1 MAKIIGI
8 DLGTTNSCAA
18 VIEGGK
24 PVVITN
30 AEGQRTTPAVV
41 AFTKA
46 GERLVGDAAKRQ
58 AVTNA
63 PRTVSSVKRLM
74 GSDARIPIDGKSYAP
89 QQISALI
96 LQKLK
101 ADAEAYLGEP
111 VTEAVITVPAYFN
124 DAQRQATKDAGRIA
138 GLDVR
143 RIINEPTAAA
153 LAYGLDNGRAQTVM
167 VYDLGGGTF
176 DVSLIQI
183 GDGIVQVLA
192 TCGDNHL
199 GGDDFDDRVADW
211 LLKQFSGQYGIDL
224 SGDMVAMQRIR
235 EEAEKA
241 KKELSS
247 ARSTDINLPFITTGP
262 QGPLHLQ
269 ATLTRAEFDAMT
281 ADLVE
286 RTALPVKNALGD
298 AGLAA
303 NDLDQVLLVGGSTR
317 IPAVQAKVMRMIDLE
332 PSKSLNPDECVALGA
347 AVQAGRL
354 GGEMISGGQDL
365 LLLDVTPLTL
375 SIETVGGVATHL
387 IDRNSA
393 IPTRFSKIFTTAA
406 PFQSTVEIKVLQGER
421 EFAKDNK
428 LLGTFTLR
436 GIKRAWAGVPQ
447 IEVTFDI
454 DANGI
459 VKVSAR
465 DLDTGKE
472 QSITIS
478 GSSNL
483 SEEEIRRAM
492 QDAAMYAGQDQ
503 ARKEAIEAVNAAES
517 AAYRVNT
524 ALGSKTGKALP
535 REEKTRIKDAE
546 RQLERAMKHKKP
558 DRMTPDDT
566 AQLNAARESLE
577 AVAAQLV
584 SRWEAE
590 QVQQPSGK

>member
-1 MAKIIGI
+1 MSKIIGI
-8 DLGTTNSCAA
+8 DLGTTNSCVA

-24 PVVITN
+24 PVVIPN
-30 AEGQRTTPAVV
+30 AEGQRTTPSVV
-41 AFTKA
+41 AFTNN
-46 GERLVGDAAKRQ
+46 GERLVGAPAKRQ

-63 PRTVSSVKRLM
+63 RRTVSSIKRKM
-74 GSDARIPIDGKSYAP
+74 GEDTRVTIDGRQYSP
-89 QQISALI
+89 QEISAQI

-101 ADAEAYLGEP
+101 SDAEAYLGEP

-138 GLDVR
+138 GLNVR

-153 LAYGLDNGRAQTVM
+153 LAYGLDNGRTQKVM

-183 GDGIVQVLA
+183 GDGVVQVLA

-566 AQLNAARESLE
+566 SQLNAARESLE

>member
-8 DLGTTNSCAA
+8 DLGTTNSCVA
-18 VIEGGK
+18 VVEGGK
-24 PVVITN
+24 PVVIPN
-30 AEGQRTTPAVV
+30 AEGQRTTPSVV
-41 AFTKA
+41 AFTKV
-46 GERLVGDAAKRQ
+46 GERLVGEPAKRQ

-74 GSDARIPIDGKSYAP
+74 GSETRVPIDGKCYTP
-89 QQISALI
+89 QELSALI

-153 LAYGLDNGRAQTVM
+153 LAYGLDNGRTQTVM

-176 DVSLIQI
+176 DVSLIRI
-183 GDGIVQVLA
+183 GDGIVQVLS
-192 TCGDNHL
+192 TCGDNFL
-199 GGDDFDDRVADW
+199 GGDDFDERIVNWLAEQCRTNHGVDLTNDR
-211 LLKQFSGQYGIDL
+211 
-224 SGDMVAMQRIR
+224 VAMQRLR

-247 ARSTDINLPFITTGP
+247 AKQTDINLPFLTMAADGA
-262 QGPLHLQ
+262 LHLQ
-269 ATLTRAEFDAMT
+269 TTLTRAKFEELCT
-281 ADLVE
+281 DLIE
-286 RTALPVKNALGD
+286 RTALPVRNALSD
-298 AGLAA
+298 ARLSAS
-303 NDLDQVLLVGGSTR
+303 DLDQVLLVGGSTR

-332 PSKSLNPDECVALGA
+332 PSKTLNPDECVALGA
-347 AVQAGRL
+347 AVQGGRL
-354 GGEMISGGQDL
+354 GGEGLAAGGQDL
-365 LLLDVTPLTL
+365 LLMDVTPLTL

-387 IDRNSA
+387 IDRNST
-393 IPTRFSKIFTTAA
+393 IPTRYSKIFTTAA

-428 LLGTFTLR
+428 LIGNFTLK

-459 VKVSAR
+459 VTVSAR
-465 DLDTGKE
+465 DLGTGKQ
-472 QSITIS
+472 QSITIT

-483 SEEEIRRAM
+483 SEQEIRRAM
-492 QDAAMYAGQDQ
+492 DDAAAFAGQDQ
-503 ARKEAIEAVNAAES
+503 ERKAAIEALNAAE
-517 AAYRVNT
+517 AAIYRVNS
-524 ALGSKTGKALP
+524 ALGSKEGKELD
-535 REEKTRIKDAE
+535 KDTKNRIKEAE
-546 RQLERAMKHKKP
+546 KNLERLTRHKKP
-558 DRMTPDDT
+558 EKMTPQDT
-566 AQLNAARESLE
+566 QALNAAREALQ
-577 AVAAQLV
+577 AQTKDLVA
-584 SRWEAE
+584 RWERR
-590 QVQQPSGK
+590 GKVRS

>member
-1 MAKIIGI
+1 MGKIIGI
-8 DLGTTNSCAA
+8 DLGTTNSCVA
-18 VIEGGK
+18 VVEGGR
-24 PVVITN
+24 PVVIPN
-30 AEGQRTTPAVV
+30 SEGQRTTPSVV
-41 AFTKA
+41 AFTKT
-46 GERLVGDAAKRQ
+46 GERLVGDPAKRQ

-63 PRTVSSVKRLM
+63 ARTVCSVKRRM
-74 GSDARIPIDGKSYAP
+74 GSDARIPIDGKCYTP
-89 QQISALI
+89 QEISALI
-96 LQKLK
+96 LQKLR

-138 GLDVR
+138 GLNVR

-199 GGDDFDDRVADW
+199 GGDDFDERIANW
-211 LLKQFSGQYGIDL
+211 LMENFRTEHGIDL
-224 SGDMVAMQRIR
+224 HTDPVAVQRLR
-235 EEAEKA
+235 EESEKV

-247 ARSTDINLPFITTGP
+247 ARQAEINLPFIATTAT
-262 QGPLHLQ
+262 GPLHLQ
-269 ATLTRAEFDAMT
+269 TTLTRAKFEELT
-281 ADLVE
+281 SDLVE
-286 RTALPVKNALGD
+286 RTALPVKNALRD

-317 IPAVQAKVMRMIDLE
+317 IPAVQAKVLRMVDLE
-332 PSKSLNPDECVALGA
+332 PSKTLNPDECVALGA
-347 AVQAGRL
+347 AVQGGRL
-354 GGEMISGGQDL
+354 GGEVLASGGESL
-365 LLLDVTPLTL
+365 LLMDVTPLTL

-387 IDRNSA
+387 IERNST

-428 LLGTFTLR
+428 LLGNFTLK

-459 VKVSAR
+459 VTVSAK
-465 DLDTGKE
+465 DLGTGKQ
-472 QSITIS
+472 QSITIT
-478 GSSNL
+478 GTSNL
-483 SEEEIRRAM
+483 SEEEIQRAM
-492 QDAAMYAGQDQ
+492 RDAALYAGQDKE
-503 ARKEAIEAVNAAES
+503 RKSAIEALNAAES
-517 AAYRVNT
+517 ALYRVNT
-524 ALGSKTGKALP
+524 ALGSKAGKALD
-535 REEKTRIKDAE
+535 RENRNRIKEAE
-546 RQLERAMKHKKP
+546 KALEKQTRRKKAETMSP
-558 DRMTPDDT
+558 EDT
-566 AQLNAARESLE
+566 KAVVEAREHLE
-577 AVAAQLV
+577 QTAAVLLTA
-584 SRWEAE
+584 WESE
-590 QVQQPSGK
+590 QRTAPQ

>member
-1 MAKIIGI
+1 MPKIIGI

-24 PVVITN
+24 PVVIPN
-30 AEGQRTTPAVV
+30 AEGQRTTPSVV

-63 PRTVSSVKRLM
+63 PRTISSIKRQM

-96 LQKLK
+96 LQKIK
-101 ADAEAYLGEP
+101 ADAESYLGEP

-138 GLDVR
+138 GLDVK

-192 TCGDNHL
+192 TCGDNYL
-199 GGDDFDDRVADW
+199 GGDDFDARIVDW
-211 LLKQFSGQYGIDL
+211 LVENFRAEHGVDL
-224 SGDMVAMQRIR
+224 TGDRVAMQRLR

-241 KKELSS
+241 KKELS
-247 ARSTDINLPFITTGP
+247 AATQTEINLPFLTVGP
-262 QGPLHLQ
+262 QGPVHLQ
-269 ATLTRAEFDAMT
+269 STLTRAKFEELS

-286 RTALPVKNALGD
+286 RTALPVRNALSD
-298 AGLAA
+298 AHLTAS
-303 NDLDQVLLVGGSTR
+303 DLDQVLLVGGSTR
-317 IPAVQAKVMRMIDLE
+317 IRAVQAKVRRMVGLE
-332 PSKSLNPDECVALGA
+332 PSRALNPDECVALGA

-354 GGEMISGGQDL
+354 GGQALAGAGQEL
-365 LLLDVTPLTL
+365 LLMDVTPLTL
-375 SIETVGGVATHL
+375 SIETLGGVATHL
-387 IDRNSA
+387 IERNA
-393 IPTRFSKIFTTAA
+393 TIPTRFSKVFTTAA

-436 GIKRAWAGVPQ
+436 GIKRAWAGVPK

-459 VKVSAR
+459 VKVSAK
-465 DLDTGKE
+465 DLDTGK
-472 QSITIS
+472 QQGITIT

-483 SEEEIRRAM
+483 SEEEIQRAM
-492 QDAAMYAGQDQ
+492 RDAAVFAGQDQ
-503 ARKEAIEAVNAAES
+503 ERKAALEALNAAE
-517 AAYRVNT
+517 ACLYRVNT
-524 ALGSKTGKALP
+524 ALGSKAGKALD
-535 REEKTRIKDAE
+535 RETKNKIKEAQRALEKLIR
-546 RQLERAMKHKKP
+546 HKKAEKL
-558 DRMTPDDT
+558 TPADVQ
-566 AQLNAARESLE
+566 AIQAAREAL
-577 AVAAQLV
+577 ADVATPLV
-584 SRWEAE
+584 NQWESE
-590 QVQQPSGK
+590 QTQQAK

>member
-24 PVVITN
+24 PVVIPN
-30 AEGQRTTPAVV
+30 AEGQRTTPSVV

-63 PRTVSSVKRLM
+63 PRTVSSVKRSM
-74 GSDARIPIDGKSYAP
+74 GSDTRIPIDGKSYAP
-89 QQISALI
+89 QQISAMI

-111 VTEAVITVPAYFN
+111 VTEAVITGPAYFN

-138 GLDVR
+138 GLEVR

-199 GGDDFDDRVADW
+199 GGDDFDARIVDW
-211 LLKQFSGQYGIDL
+211 LVEQFRREHGRDL
-224 SGDMVAMQRIR
+224 TGDRVAMQRLR

-241 KKELSS
+241 KKELS
-247 ARSTDINLPFITTGP
+247 AATRTEINLPFLTAGP
-262 QGPLHLQ
+262 DGPVHFQ
-269 ATLTRAEFDAMT
+269 ATLTRALFD
-281 ADLVE
+281 DLCRELVE
-286 RTALPVKNALGD
+286 RTALPVRNALSD
-298 AGLAA
+298 ARLSAS
-303 NDLDQVLLVGGSTR
+303 DLDQVLLVGGSTR
-317 IPAVQAKVMRMIDLE
+317 IPAVQAKVQRMVGLE
-332 PSKSLNPDECVALGA
+332 PSRTLNPDECVALGA

-354 GGEMISGGQDL
+354 GGEALAGAGEDL
-365 LLLDVTPLTL
+365 LLMDVTPLTL
-375 SIETVGGVATHL
+375 SVETVGGVATHL
-387 IDRNSA
+387 IERNA
-393 IPTRFSKIFTTAA
+393 TIPTRFSKVFTTAA

-436 GIKRAWAGVPQ
+436 GIKRAWAGVPK

-459 VKVSAR
+459 VKVSAK

-472 QSITIS
+472 QGITIT

-483 SEEEIRRAM
+483 SEEEIQRAM
-492 QDAAMYAGQDQ
+492 REAAAFAGQDKE
-503 ARKEAIEAVNAAES
+503 RKAALEALNAAE
-517 AAYRVNT
+517 AALYRVNT
-524 ALGSKTGKALP
+524 ALGSKAGKELD
-535 REEKTRIKDAE
+535 RETKTHIKEAE
-546 RQLERAMKHKKP
+546 RALEKATRHKKAEKL
-558 DRMTPDDT
+558 TPADVQ
-566 AQLNAARESLE
+566 AINAAREALSSLS
-577 AVAAQLV
+577 APLVA
-584 SRWEAE
+584 RWESE
-590 QVQQPSGK
+590 QKS